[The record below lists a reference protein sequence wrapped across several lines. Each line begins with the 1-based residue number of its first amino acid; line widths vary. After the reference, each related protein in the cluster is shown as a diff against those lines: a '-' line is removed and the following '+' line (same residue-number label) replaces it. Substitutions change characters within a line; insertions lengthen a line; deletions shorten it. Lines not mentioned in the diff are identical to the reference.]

1 MLKALNNIDS
11 VEEGKP
17 LYPYFRQDTHYQT
30 HTQKERKR
38 TYNLRHP

>member
-1 MLKALNNIDS
+1 MLKALNNIES

-17 LYPYFRQDTHYQT
+17 LYPYFRQDTFPQT